1 MATFILKVV
10 WLQETNHGGIKRD
23 LSGRRR
29 RPCTVQRHGLTER
42 RRRRPGRRTL
52 KRDGRGG
59 GGRSSTFTTLTVDM
73 KVKPARSW
81 FQQEVKTL
89 IHPSSIQCPAIIYHS
104 IHPSSIYQTS
114 IHHPSSIHSSSIH
127 HLYIQHQSIIHPSS
141 IHLLLLSPSIHH
153 PSMWSLGW
161 KSCCLQLRWTR
172 QEFDA
177 SPWRQEGVYL
187 RSHMYFYLPLLS
199 IMKTNE
205 TEQPVCTVEERRSG
219 WQRSFVLLLNL
230 REFESFFISNL
241 AGRSGGGGGA

>member
-1 MATFILKVV
+1 MATFILKVVLKVV

-29 RPCTVQRHGLTER
+29 RPCAVQRPGLTER
-42 RRRRPGRRTL
+42 RRCRPGRRTL

-59 GGRSSTFTTLTVDM
+59 GGRSSTFTTLTVDV

-104 IHPSSIYQTS
+104 IHPSSIYPT
-114 IHHPSSIHSSSIH
+114 
-127 HLYIQHQSIIHPSS
+127 S
-141 IHLLLLSPSIHH
+141 IHLLFISPSIHH
-153 PSMWSLGW
+153 PSSMWSLGW

-177 SPWRQEGVYL
+177 SPWRQEVVYL

-219 WQRSFVLLLNL
+219 GVEER
-230 REFESFFISNL
+230 
-241 AGRSGGGGGA
+241 RSGGADGSGASCCC